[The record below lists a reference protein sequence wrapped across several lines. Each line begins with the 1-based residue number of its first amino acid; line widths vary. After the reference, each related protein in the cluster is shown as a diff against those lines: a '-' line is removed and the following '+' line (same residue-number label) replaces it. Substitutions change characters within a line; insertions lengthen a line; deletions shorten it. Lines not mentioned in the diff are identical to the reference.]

1 MWCNIFS
8 DGKRHCLPTYLRRDH
23 TTCLS
28 ELCESRQIVC
38 SSLFLFRTFLLSL
51 TITIEHCTERCL
63 HEVVGDE
70 SWKLTTGNLITRR
83 YTEQPKWPL
92 EEFAGRV
99 SIFCARTSFCANLDA
114 QCQHSASFQDTY
126 ILCRG
131 SKKFSEENINYNKML
146 EVHNLIK
153 ICICRII

>member
-23 TTCLS
+23 TTWP
-28 ELCESRQIVC
+28 ERIMWVAPNHVC

-63 HEVVGDE
+63 HEAVGDE

-153 ICICRII
+153 ICRII